1 MKRRLLLL
9 AMSAGMLASVTA
21 QTPNFGTAKADNVQL
36 YAQED
41 YKANLTSPSIAKVNY
56 RIVDDGTYFWAHYTL
71 VTENEE
77 PAQFEVNADWAAQLR
92 NWGTDGASRA
102 EMDLTVRSDDRTIA
116 YSNREGKD
124 DANYYAFTRK
134 SGTVAGATVKM
145 QSYAAITGNG
155 YNVTDLYDY
164 VVNGINNPSD
174 DEIAPTGLSVSHSL
188 NQTGDSVILTLNATD
203 DSGEFFYYIYDIE
216 NHIAHVSFTNSFKFA
231 VLNSRTYNIS
241 VLACDYDGNKTEPQ
255 TIVITTPR
263 APFDASKNLALG
275 QNVTTGEGDGNIL
288 VDGNDGNGW
297 QVALENSWF
306 VLDLGTNYD
315 LRELQIRWETAYAD
329 SFKIETS
336 ADGHVY
342 SEPIIYSRKLDF
354 AGNYEEVLPFVKAN
368 VRYIKLTN
376 LRNAIDYN
384 PNIREFRV
392 YGVNYTPENANA
404 SVSEFKLFSN
414 TTELIPGEAIN
425 VYIVPVN
432 AEGGLVENTTYT
444 VTGSTGITVTPDED
458 NYGYYTISATQNG
471 TITATLDNINSTFEF
486 TCTEAPEVTSI
497 SLAIADNIL
506 DLEASNAF
514 PVGYEIPLTVTC
526 LDQYGQ
532 PITDELVWDATNAS
546 VANNKIT
553 LTTKGEAKVS
563 ASFNEITSNE
573 LTFNVVTDAE
583 NVALNKTVS
592 AIEGSSDS
600 DNAVDGDFGS
610 VWVMNEPEGTAD
622 HTYNAWLSVDLGDM
636 YDIELIEVIWE
647 GASSKE
653 FTFEIAGN
661 DETYEVVGSVTENP
675 NMATVY
681 NRLAVTGKQGRYVKI
696 NSTVAGTQYGT
707 KIRELRVYGKV
718 VGGTSTNAAINV
730 ISSNAYASGNTL
742 FFMEYGDAEVYS
754 VDGRLVY
761 ASTVDTNET
770 IKLSEGIYVVRLNGV
785 MQKIII
791 R

>member
-1 MKRRLLLL
+1 M
-9 AMSAGMLASVTA
+9 
-21 QTPNFGTAKADNVQL
+21 
-36 YAQED
+36 
-41 YKANLTSPSIAKVNY
+41 
-56 RIVDDGTYFWAHYTL
+56 
-71 VTENEE
+71 
-77 PAQFEVNADWAAQLR
+77 
-92 NWGTDGASRA
+92 
-102 EMDLTVRSDDRTIA
+102 
-116 YSNREGKD
+116 
-124 DANYYAFTRK
+124 
-134 SGTVAGATVKM
+134 
-145 QSYAAITGNG
+145 
-155 YNVTDLYDY
+155 
-164 VVNGINNPSD
+164 
-174 DEIAPTGLSVSHSL
+174 
-188 NQTGDSVILTLNATD
+188 
-203 DSGEFFYYIYDIE
+203 
-216 NHIAHVSFTNSFKFA
+216 
-231 VLNSRTYNIS
+231 
-241 VLACDYDGNKTEPQ
+241 
-255 TIVITTPR
+255 
-263 APFDASKNLALG
+263 
-275 QNVTTGEGDGNIL
+275 
-288 VDGNDGNGW
+288 
-297 QVALENSWF
+297 
-306 VLDLGTNYD
+306 
-315 LRELQIRWETAYAD
+315 
-329 SFKIETS
+329 
-336 ADGHVY
+336 
-342 SEPIIYSRKLDF
+342 
-354 AGNYEEVLPFVKAN
+354 
-368 VRYIKLTN
+368 
-376 LRNAIDYN
+376 
-384 PNIREFRV
+384 
-392 YGVNYTPENANA
+392 
-404 SVSEFKLFSN
+404 
-414 TTELIPGEAIN
+414 
-425 VYIVPVN
+425 
-432 AEGGLVENTTYT
+432 
-444 VTGSTGITVTPDED
+444 
-458 NYGYYTISATQNG
+458 
-471 TITATLDNINSTFEF
+471 
-486 TCTEAPEVTSI
+486 
-497 SLAIADNIL
+497 
-506 DLEASNAF
+506 EASNAF

-553 LTTKGEAKVS
+553 LTTKGEAKVT

-610 VWVMNEPEGTAD
+610 VWVMNEPEGTTD

-681 NRLAVTGKQGRYVKI
+681 NRLAVTGEQGRYVKI

-742 FFMEYGDAEVYS
+742 FFMEYGNAEVYS